1 MLRVALKGLLGH
13 KLRFLLTTL
22 AVVLGVTFV
31 AGAFVLTDTM
41 EGAFN
46 DLFDTS
52 YATADV
58 YVRAGV
64 SFETSAAEFE
74 TGSGPTLDEQLAE
87 DLRAVDGVEDAVPG
101 VEGVARFLTPDGA
114 PIGGQGPPS
123 LGFAWSDAANP
134 LTLREGRAPQADGEV
149 TMDVTTFEAND
160 FALGDQVQI
169 AGPSGVETFTLV
181 GATGFGD
188 SDNLL
193 GATIATWTL
202 ADAQRLFDKVG
213 RVDEI
218 AIIGDGSSD
227 PAALRETIAATVR
240 DAGVDAEVTT
250 ATDRAA
256 SESADV
262 AEALGF
268 LTTALLAFAG
278 IALFVGSFL
287 IANTFSIVVAQR
299 AREFALLRAVGA
311 SSGQVRTAVLVEA
324 LLVGVVASTV
334 GLLLGIGLATLLP
347 VVLEATGLSL
357 PTGDAVIAG
366 RTVAAAYI
374 VGVVVTVLASILP
387 ARRASRVAPVE
398 AMRGAATSPAA
409 SLTRRTIGGAAL
421 AIIGAALLVIGL
433 AGSIP
438 QPLAV
443 VGAGAAI
450 TFVGVSLLAPLLAD
464 PLART
469 LGAIPARFSVP
480 GRIAQGNARRDPRRT
495 ASTAS
500 ALMIGLALVSAVS
513 ILTASIQGAVSDAL
527 GDQLRADFIVQN
539 GGGNAPFQPLPR
551 SVSED
556 LRGDPSIAAVTPIS
570 IVQAADTDDDVLT
583 VGAVDTTAVDDLL
596 ALDVTAGAVTDLGDD
611 GIALLDDVAEAR
623 DVAIGDT
630 LALTFRDGTVAE
642 LEVRATFASSDLIGT
657 AYLVSLDALETAGV
671 EATVLVV
678 LASAVD
684 DLVTARAA
692 IDAATTVSPGAEVQD
707 QAEFRAAQ
715 QASIDGVLNL
725 MLGLLA
731 LAIVIA
737 LLGITNT
744 LALAVIERTREIG
757 LLRAVGMERG
767 QTRRMVL
774 WESVIVAGFGAVLG
788 IGVGTFLGWAVVQ
801 ALADEGVRAMVFPGA
816 QLLTYAVFAILAG
829 VVAAAF
835 PAWRA
840 SKLDVL
846 RAVTVE

>member
-1 MLRVALKGLLGH
+1 MFRVAIKGLLGH

-41 EGAFN
+41 EGAFD
-46 DLFDTS
+46 DLFETS

-58 YVRAGV
+58 YVRGGT
-64 SFETSAAEFE
+64 SFDVSAAEFE
-74 TGSGPTLDEQLAE
+74 AGSGPTLDQ
-87 DLRAVDGVEDAVPG
+87 DLVADIQQVDGVEEAVPG
-101 VEGVARFLTPDGA
+101 VEGTARFLDPDGDPIQTQA
-114 PIGGQGPPS
+114 PA

-134 LTLREGRAPQADGEV
+134 LTLREGREPRENGEV
-149 TMDVTTFEAND
+149 TMDVTTFERFD
-160 FALGDQVQI
+160 FAIGDEVQV

-202 ADAQRLFDKVG
+202 EDTQRLFDKEG
-213 RVDEI
+213 QVDEI
-218 AIIGDGSSD
+218 AVVGDGSLD
-227 PAALRETIAATVR
+227 PAALAEEVAASLQT
-240 DAGVDAEVTT
+240 AGAEAEVST

-262 AEALGF
+262 ADAVGF

-278 IALFVGSFL
+278 IALFVGMFL
-287 IANTFSIVVAQR
+287 IANTFSIIVAQR

-311 SSGQVRTAVLVEA
+311 SARQVRTAVLAES
-324 LLVGVVASTV
+324 LLVGIVASTV
-334 GLLLGIGLATLLP
+334 GLLLGIGLAVLLPTLL
-347 VVLEATGLSL
+347 EAGGVSL
-357 PTGDAVIAG
+357 PTGDPVIAP
-366 RTVAAAYI
+366 RTIVVAYL

-398 AMRGAATSPAA
+398 AMRGAATAPSA
-409 SLTRRTIGGAAL
+409 SLTRRTIGGAVL
-421 AIIGAALLVIGL
+421 AVVGGALLLIGL
-433 AGSIP
+433 TTDVP

-443 VGAGAAI
+443 VGSGAALAFI
-450 TFVGVSLLAPLLAD
+450 GVALLAPLLAD

-469 LGAIPARFSVP
+469 LGAIPARASVA
-480 GRIAQGNARRDPRRT
+480 GRIATGNARRDPRRT

-513 ILTASIQGAVSDAL
+513 ILTASIQGAVGDAL
-527 GDQLRADFIVQN
+527 SDQLRADFIVQN
-539 GGGNAPFQPLPR
+539 GGGAAPLQPLPR
-551 SVSED
+551 SMTED
-556 LRGDPSIAAVTPIS
+556 LRGDDAVAAVTPIS
-570 IVQAADTDDDVLT
+570 IAQAADAEDEVLT
-583 VGAVDTTAVDDLL
+583 LGAVDTSVVEDLL
-596 ALDVTAGAVTDLGDD
+596 AIELTAGDVEELGPD
-611 GIALLDDVAEAR
+611 GIALLESVAER
-623 DVAIGDT
+623 RGLDLGDT
-630 LALTFRDGTVAE
+630 FEVTFRDGSTAD
-642 LEVRATFASSDLIGT
+642 LEVQATFASSDLIGT
-657 AYLVSLDALETAGV
+657 AYLVSLDALEEAGV
-671 EATVLVV
+671 DATDLVV
-678 LASAVD
+678 LASANG
-684 DLVTARAA
+684 DLGAARAA
-692 IDAATTVSPGAEVQD
+692 LDDAIAVSPGAEVQD
-707 QAEFRAAQ
+707 QAQFREAQ
-715 QASIDGVLNL
+715 EASIDGVLNL

-731 LAIVIA
+731 LAILIA

-757 LLRAVGMERG
+757 LLRAVGMERS

-774 WESVIVAGFGAVLG
+774 WESVIVAAFGAVLG
-788 IGVGTFLGWAVVQ
+788 IAVGTFLGWAVVQ
-801 ALADEGVRAMVFPGA
+801 ALADEGVRSMVLPGA
-816 QLLTYAVFAILAG
+816 QLLTYAVFAIIAG

-840 SKLDVL
+840 SRLDVL

>member
-13 KLRFLLTTL
+13 KLRFLLTTM

-41 EGAFN
+41 EGAFS

-58 YVRAGV
+58 YVRAGA

-74 TGSGPTLDEQLAE
+74 AGSGPTLDERLVE
-87 DLRAVDGVEDAVPG
+87 DLRAVDGVEEAVPG
-101 VEGVARFLTPDGA
+101 VEGLARFLAPDGE
-114 PIGGQGPPS
+114 PIGGQGAPS

-134 LTLREGRAPQADGEV
+134 LTLREGRGPQQDGEV
-149 TMDVTTFEAND
+149 TMDVTTFETYD
-160 FALGDQVQI
+160 FALGDDVQV

-193 GATIATWTL
+193 GATIATWTIT
-202 ADAQRLFDKVG
+202 DAQRLFDKEG

-218 AIIGDGSSD
+218 AVVGDGSSD
-227 PAALRETIAATVR
+227 PAALRETIATAVR
-240 DAGVDAEVTT
+240 DAGADAEVTT

-262 AEALGF
+262 ADAVGF

-278 IALFVGSFL
+278 IALFVGAFL
-287 IANTFSIVVAQR
+287 IANTFSIIVAQR
-299 AREFALLRAVGA
+299 SREFALLRAVGA
-311 SSGQVRTAVLVEA
+311 SSRQVRTAVLLEA
-324 LLVGVVASTV
+324 LLVGVVASSI
-334 GLLLGIGLATLLP
+334 GLVLGIGLATLLP
-347 VVLEATGLSL
+347 VLLEATGVSL
-357 PTGDAVIAG
+357 PTGDVVIAP
-366 RTVAAAYI
+366 RTIVAAYV
-374 VGVVVTVLASILP
+374 VGVVVTVFASILP

-398 AMRGAATSPAA
+398 AMRGAATAPSA
-409 SLTRRTIGGAAL
+409 SLTRRTIGGAVL
-421 AIIGAALLVIGL
+421 TLIGTVLLVIGL

-438 QPLAV
+438 QPLLV
-443 VGAGAAI
+443 VGGGAGLAFI
-450 TFVGVSLLAPLLAD
+450 GVALLAPLLAD

-469 LGAIPARFSVP
+469 FGAVPARFSVP

-513 ILTASIQGAVSDAL
+513 ILTASIQGAVSGAL
-527 GDQLRADFIVQN
+527 NDQLRADFIVQN
-539 GGGNAPFQPLPR
+539 GGTNAPPQPLPR
-551 SVSED
+551 SVTDD
-556 LRGDPSIAAVTPIS
+556 LRDDPAIAAVTPIS
-570 IVQAADTDDDVLT
+570 FVQAADADDEVLT
-583 VGAVDTTAVDDLL
+583 VGAVDTTVVDDLL
-596 ALDVTAGAVTDLGDD
+596 ALDVSEGAATDLGDE
-611 GIALLDDVAEAR
+611 GIALLDEVAQTR

-630 LALTFRDGTVAE
+630 LALTFRDGTSAE
-642 LEVRATFASSDLIGT
+642 LEVQATFASSDLIGT

-671 EATVLVV
+671 EATDLVV
-678 LASAVD
+678 FASAD
-684 DLVTARAA
+684 GDLDAAREA
-692 IDAATTVSPGAEVQD
+692 IDTAITVSPGTSVQD
-707 QAEFRAAQ
+707 QAEFREATE
-715 QASIDGVLNL
+715 ASIDGVLNL

-731 LAIVIA
+731 LAILIA

-757 LLRAVGMERG
+757 LLRAVGMERS

-774 WESVIVAGFGAVLG
+774 WESVIVAAFGALLG

-801 ALADEGVRAMVFPGA
+801 ALADEGVSRMVFPGG

>member
-1 MLRVALKGLLGH
+1 MFRVALKGLLGH

-41 EGAFN
+41 EGAFA

-58 YVRAGV
+58 FVRAGT
-64 SFETSAAEFE
+64 SFDTSAAEFE
-74 TGSGPTLDEQLAE
+74 AGSAPTLDEALVE
-87 DLRAVDGVEDAVPG
+87 DLRAVDGVAEAVAG
-101 VEGVARFLTPDGA
+101 VEGAARFLTPDGDPIQSQA
-114 PIGGQGPPS
+114 PS
-123 LGFAWSDAANP
+123 FGFAWSDAANP
-134 LTLREGRAPQADGEV
+134 LTLREGREPQVDGEV
-149 TMDVTTFEAND
+149 TMDVTTFERFD
-160 FALGDQVQI
+160 FAIGDEVQV

-181 GATGFGD
+181 GATGFGE

-202 ADAQRLFDKVG
+202 ADTQRLFDKEG
-213 RVDEI
+213 QVDEI
-218 AIIGDGSSD
+218 ALVGDGSAD
-227 PAALRETIAATVR
+227 PAALRETVAAELR
-240 DAGVDAEVTT
+240 DTGVDAEVTT
-250 ATDRAA
+250 ATDRAS

-262 AEALGF
+262 ADALGF

-287 IANTFSIVVAQR
+287 IANTFSIIVAQR

-311 SSGQVRTAVLVEA
+311 SSRQVRTAVLLEA
-324 LLVGVVASTV
+324 LLVGVVASTI
-334 GLLLGIGLATLLP
+334 GLAFGIGLASLLP
-347 VVLEATGLSL
+347 TLLEATGVSL
-357 PTGDAVIAG
+357 PTGDTVIAS
-366 RTVAAAYI
+366 RTIVAAYV

-398 AMRGAATSPAA
+398 AMRGAATAPSA
-409 SLTRRTIGGAAL
+409 SLTRRTIGGAML
-421 AIIGAALLVIGL
+421 AVVGSVLLVIGL
-433 AGSIP
+433 AGDVP

-443 VGAGAAI
+443 VGGGAALA
-450 TFVGVSLLAPLLAD
+450 FVGVALLAPLLAD

-469 LGAIPARFSVP
+469 FGAIPARFSVS
-480 GRIAQGNARRDPRRT
+480 GRIARGNARRDPRRT

-513 ILTASIQGAVSDAL
+513 ILTASIQGAVGDAL
-527 GDQLRADFIVQN
+527 NDQLRADFIVQN
-539 GGGNAPFQPLPR
+539 GGGAAPFQPLPR
-551 SVSED
+551 GVTD
-556 LRGDPSIAAVTPIS
+556 QLRDDPAIAATTPIS
-570 IVQAADTDDDVLT
+570 IVQAADDAEEVLT
-583 VGAVDTTAVDDLL
+583 VGAVDVTVVDDLL
-596 ALDVTAGAVTDLGDD
+596 ALDVTEGEVTDLGED
-611 GIALLDDVAEAR
+611 GVGLLDAVAETR
-623 DVAIGDT
+623 GLTVGDT
-630 LALTFRDGTVAE
+630 FPVTFRDGTTTD
-642 LEVRATFASSDLIGT
+642 LEVRVTFASSDLIGT
-657 AYLVSLDALETAGV
+657 AYLVSLDALDAVGV
-671 EATVLVV
+671 DATDLVV
-678 LASAVD
+678 LASASG
-684 DLVTARAA
+684 DLGAARTA
-692 IDAATTVSPGAEVQD
+692 IDDAVAVAPGTSVQD

-715 QASIDGVLNL
+715 EASIDGVLNL

-731 LAIVIA
+731 LAILIA

-757 LLRAVGMERG
+757 LLRAVGMERS

-774 WESVIVAGFGAVLG
+774 WESVIVSAFGAALG
-788 IGVGTFLGWAVVQ
+788 IAVGTFLGWAVVQ
-801 ALADEGVRAMVFPGA
+801 ALAEEGVRSMVLPGG

-829 VVAAAF
+829 IVAAAF

-840 SKLDVL
+840 SRLDVL